1 MYKENKNVNMSQNI
15 DDIVSKIGNIA
26 RAFGI
31 TRNELKLYFLL
42 LLNGK
47 MTAKELSDKVNISY
61 TKIYPILT
69 KLEGRGWIR
78 RIGKRPSYYVANPIR
93 EVWENVK
100 KNISDALDKV
110 ERELILP
117 ISVLLSSQTS
127 FYNIALVQQDNI
139 AQTLKQIL
147 AENSSKYY
155 VAISFKEL
163 ISDDLIKILEAN
175 SYKYDVRVIL
185 TKNINIESNVLN
197 IKYLDSMFGSGII
210 TSNSI
215 FLIIKTQG
223 NMLLGMF
230 SNHIYF
236 VEIGKVY
243 FEYLWEK
250 ADKSKE

>member
-1 MYKENKNVNMSQNI
+1 MSQNI

-31 TRNELKLYFLL
+31 SRNELKLYFIL

-47 MTAKELSDKVNISY
+47 MTAKELSDKINISY

-78 RIGKRPSYYVANPIR
+78 RIGKRPSYYIANPIR

-100 KNISDALDKV
+100 KNIFDSLEKI
-110 ERELILP
+110 ERDLILP

-127 FYNIALVQQDNI
+127 FYNIALVQQDAIN
-139 AQTLKQIL
+139 QTLQQIL
-147 AENSSKYY
+147 SENSSKYY
-155 VAISFKEL
+155 VAISFPEILSQEL
-163 ISDDLIKILEAN
+163 VKLLEAN
-175 SYKYDVRVIL
+175 SYKHDVKVIL
-185 TKNINIESNVLN
+185 SKSLKVDSNVLQVR
-197 IKYLDSMFGSGII
+197 YLDSMFGSGII

-223 NMLLGMF
+223 NTLLGMF

-250 ADKSKE
+250 ADKNRDNA